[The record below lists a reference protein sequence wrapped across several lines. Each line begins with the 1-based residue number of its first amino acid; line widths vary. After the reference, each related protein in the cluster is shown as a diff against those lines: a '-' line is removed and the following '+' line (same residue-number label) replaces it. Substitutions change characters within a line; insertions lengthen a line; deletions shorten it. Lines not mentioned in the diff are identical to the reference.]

1 MLKYWL
7 ALLLVLNAAVL
18 AWQWDAF
25 ARWGHGPNAHR
36 EPERLQQ
43 QVRPEALKF
52 EVMPP
57 ASATATLPAL
67 PDANALPPDAEA
79 SAPAAD
85 ASAPAADASAPA
97 AASPAPALPAPTPS
111 SPQAPPR

>member
-1 MLKYWL
+1 MLKFWL

-25 ARWGHGPNAHR
+25 ARWGHGPHQHR

-43 QVRPEALKF
+43 QVKPEALKF

-57 ASATATLPAL
+57 ASATSPPPAL
-67 PDANALPPDAEA
+67 PDVNAWPTATEA
-79 SAPAAD
+79 SAPEI
-85 ASAPAADASAPA
+85 P
-97 AASPAPALPAPTPS
+97 SPAPTLPAPTPLA
-111 SPQAPPR
+111 PQTAPR

>member
-7 ALLLVLNAAVL
+7 AILLLLNAAVL

-25 ARWGHGPNAHR
+25 ARWGHGPNQER

-52 EVMPP
+52 AAMAPVSSTSEPAALEASGQ
-57 ASATATLPAL
+57 ASAV
-67 PDANALPPDAEA
+67 PP
-79 SAPAAD
+79 D
-85 ASAPAADASAPA
+85 ASAPDAS
-97 AASPAPALPAPTPS
+97 SPAPLPA
-111 SPQAPPR
+111 APASADPPAAPR